1 MFKKLLSSLRVTQAS
16 SPPPSIQGPY
26 NDESTNFIYHLLFCD
41 RPELFAKQ
49 TSSGEPWSIL
59 FATEPDI
66 AALEKLAMDETAESR
81 ARVLAFNRLRS
92 AGKQVPAKI
101 HLATIVEVALDGG
114 LDVLAAFG
122 DYGVRYI
129 NHTGRMSVVEG
140 KTELFAAETAAVLEA
155 SKPIVQAIGPWD
167 KERRP
172 PPSSGMVRLSLLVSD
187 GLYFGEGQMQ
197 VFSRDAMAGPLIH
210 AASVLLQKLG
220 DHVAKT

>member
-1 MFKKLLSSLRVTQAS
+1 MFKKMLSSLGIGNAS
-16 SPPPSIQGPY
+16 APPAVSGPY
-26 NDESTNFIYHLLFCD
+26 SDESVNLIYQLLFCD
-41 RPELFAKQ
+41 RPALFANQ
-49 TSSGEPWSIL
+49 ASSGEPWSIL
-59 FATEPDI
+59 LAAEPDL
-66 AALEKLAMDETAESR
+66 AALEKLARDETAESR
-81 ARVLAFNRLRS
+81 VRVLAFNRLRS
-92 AGKQVPAKI
+92 AGREVPAKI
-101 HLATIVEVALDGG
+101 HLGTIVEVGMGGG

-155 SKPIVQAIGPWD
+155 SKPVVQAIGPWD

-172 PPSSGMVRLSLLVSD
+172 PPAAGMVRLNFLVSD

-210 AASVLLQKLG
+210 AASMLLQKLV
-220 DHVAKT
+220 DQVSKE